1 VNSEQKQL
9 PLNILLADDDAD
21 DRSFFE
27 KALKGIPIDTTLTAV
42 YDGEQLMEYLTNT
55 LDSLPD
61 VLFLDLSMPRKG
73 GFECLTEMKDNIQLN
88 SIPVVMFSTSYNQN
102 FDFEQSM
109 ISVLYKIGVQ
119 DYIRKPDTI
128 LQLKKLIL
136 HSLQKVIKESRMNLL
151 EIEI

>member
-1 VNSEQKQL
+1 
-9 PLNILLADDDAD
+9 
-21 DRSFFE
+21 
-27 KALKGIPIDTTLTAV
+27 
-42 YDGEQLMEYLTNT
+42 
-55 LDSLPD
+55 
-61 VLFLDLSMPRKG
+61 MPRKG